1 MHPSQFSSVDDRRD
15 WEPPGLM
22 CGDYCFSLKKEFLS
36 KVSGQKKENLPYYKN
51 YTLTEDN
58 SLHGVCINEKYVLTI

>member
-36 KVSGQKKENLPYYKN
+36 KVSGQKTNMQKSVPFL
-51 YTLTEDN
+51 YTV
-58 SLHGVCINEKYVLTI
+58 SS